1 MILWLWAVPGAAYAQ
16 SADYPSRPI
25 RMVVP
30 FGPGGASDFIA
41 RIIQPKFADMLGQQ
55 VVIDNRSG
63 ADGRIGVEVAARA
76 GPDGHTILLG
86 NVGSVAIN
94 PSVYPKFPVR
104 PLRDFAWK
112 QPMAFGHVAQ
122 NELVRAG
129 GEQLTL
135 RDRIGE

>member
-1 MILWLWAVPGAAYAQ
+1 MMRHPLRRLLLASLWVAAGAVQAQ
-16 SADYPSRPI
+16 DYPSRPI

-41 RIIQPKFADMLGQQ
+41 RIIQPKFADALGQQ

-76 GPDGHTILLG
+76 GADGHTILLG

-104 PLRDFAWK
+104 PSRVLRLLA
-112 QPMAFGHVAQ
+112 
-122 NELVRAG
+122 
-129 GEQLTL
+129 
-135 RDRIGE
+135 